1 MSEPPRESIPRR
13 SRARW
18 IRDVLGRNAKQLS
31 FIPRERRF
39 YDLFEQQATVIVR
52 SAVLLEQAL
61 ADAASLIRYQQ
72 EIKDLER
79 QGDEITH
86 EIVVT
91 LNRTFVTPFDHEDI
105 YALASG
111 LDDILD
117 YIEEVAD
124 TANLYGITTIPEP
137 ARELARLLSR
147 AVGELEQAI
156 GKLESGKGIEEHSA
170 EVHRLEDGGDSVS
183 RRAIA
188 ELFAGEHPLLEVIK
202 LKELYGLLED
212 SLHRGVAMAM
222 LIAVL
227 FGAITW
233 NLFTWRAGLPS
244 SSSHALIGALI
255 GMGLAVYGLDMV
267 QWGEVYP
274 VFIAL
279 VTSPVV
285 GLLIAYVL
293 TVVLLNLFRRVR
305 PSHDNGVFRRLQLF
319 SSGFVAFS
327 HGANDAQKTMAI
339 ITLALFSS
347 GHLPEF
353 IVPTWVALAAAIAIG
368 LGTWAG
374 GWRIIRME
382 PVDGFAA
389 QTAAAAVIQLATTW
403 GLPVSTTQVVSGAVM
418 GAGATRRFSAVRWG
432 VARRIVWAWIFTIP
446 ASAVF

>member
-1 MSEPPRESIPRR
+1 MPEVQTLLL
-13 SRARW
+13 
-18 IRDVLGRNAKQLS
+18 VLTIAVAL
-31 FIPRERRF
+31 
-39 YDLFEQQATVIVR
+39 LFDFTN
-52 SAVLLEQAL
+52 
-61 ADAASLIRYQQ
+61 
-72 EIKDLER
+72 
-79 QGDEITH
+79 GFH
-86 EIVVT
+86 
-91 LNRTFVTPFDHEDI
+91 
-105 YALASG
+105 
-111 LDDILD
+111 
-117 YIEEVAD
+117 D
-124 TANLYGITTIPEP
+124 TAN
-137 ARELARLLSR
+137 
-147 AVGELEQAI
+147 AVGTAI
-156 GKLESGKGIEEHSA
+156 GTRALPPRFAVGLTAILNLVGAVVTTQLLHA
-170 EVHRLEDGGDSVS
+170 EVANTVGSLV
-183 RRAIA
+183 AP
-188 ELFAGEHPLLEVIK
+188 AG
-202 LKELYGLLED
+202 
-212 SLHRGVAMAM
+212 GVAMSM

-255 GMGLAVYGLDMV
+255 GMGLVVYGLDTV

-279 VTSPVV
+279 VTSPII
-285 GLLIAYVL
+285 GLFIAYVL

-305 PSHDNGVFRRLQLF
+305 PSHANGVFRRLQLF

-374 GWRIIRME
+374 GWRIIRTMGTRIVRMQ

-389 QTAAAAVIQLATTW
+389 QTAAAAVIQLATAW

-418 GAGATRRFSAVRWG
+418 GAGATQRFSAVRWG

-446 ASAVF
+446 ASAILAASAALLITAGPIAVMFAALTLGTVTLVWVARRVSSRKRSAPIDDEEVDRIPKLRQ

>member
-1 MSEPPRESIPRR
+1 MPETQTLLL
-13 SRARW
+13 
-18 IRDVLGRNAKQLS
+18 VLTIAIAL
-31 FIPRERRF
+31 
-39 YDLFEQQATVIVR
+39 LFDFTN
-52 SAVLLEQAL
+52 
-61 ADAASLIRYQQ
+61 
-72 EIKDLER
+72 
-79 QGDEITH
+79 GFH
-86 EIVVT
+86 
-91 LNRTFVTPFDHEDI
+91 
-105 YALASG
+105 
-111 LDDILD
+111 
-117 YIEEVAD
+117 D
-124 TANLYGITTIPEP
+124 TAG
-137 ARELARLLSR
+137 A
-147 AVGELEQAI
+147 
-156 GKLESGKGIEEHSA
+156 
-170 EVHRLEDGGDSVS
+170 
-183 RRAIA
+183 
-188 ELFAGEHPLLEVIK
+188 
-202 LKELYGLLED
+202 
-212 SLHRGVAMAM
+212 VAMSM

-255 GMGLAVYGLDMV
+255 GMGLAVYGLDTV

-305 PSHDNGVFRRLQLF
+305 PSHANGVFRRLQLF

-374 GWRIIRME
+374 GWRIIRTMGTRIVRME

-389 QTAAAAVIQLATTW
+389 QTAAAAVIQLATAS

-446 ASAVF
+446 ASGILAALAALALRSGSLSLTIVVLVASFAWLAQRDRRLRHSRFG